1 YSVNV
6 TNINTLERSINKL
19 ELEVRVKDKMV
30 NADRIGEIIVIDK
43 SDPLIFAVDVIANS
57 LLRHLKKL
65 SSDAPLNIDKSVR
78 DWCLFDNTF
87 IKKLRND
94 RLPIIDF
101 H

>member
-1 YSVNV
+1 MNV

-78 DWCLFDNTF
+78 DWCLF
-87 IKKLRND
+87 
-94 RLPIIDF
+94 
-101 H
+101 